1 VLAIDSM
8 PYIYRAGPGLVETHL
23 LETAR
28 VLRPGGDFVILNL
41 SYRGDLELD
50 RRDAS
55 HLARLAGLQLLRN
68 GSADLR
74 LWDGRTYH
82 MRRPR

>member
-1 VLAIDSM
+1 
-8 PYIYRAGPGLVETHL
+8 
-23 LETAR
+23 
-28 VLRPGGDFVILNL
+28 VILNL
-41 SYRGDLELD
+41 SYRDDPELD
-50 RRDAS
+50 RRDAAG
-55 HLARLAGLQLLRN
+55 LARLAGFELLRN